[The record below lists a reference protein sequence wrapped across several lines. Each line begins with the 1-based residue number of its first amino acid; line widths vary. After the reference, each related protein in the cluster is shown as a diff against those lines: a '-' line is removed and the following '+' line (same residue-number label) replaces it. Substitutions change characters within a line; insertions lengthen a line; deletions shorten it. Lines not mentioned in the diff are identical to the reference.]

1 MLPSALGVEGYNP
14 SVGGPSPSVSSAQ
27 SAAASVPASGAAP
40 RATAGAAAV
49 SQKAP
54 EEIIAVSI
62 GTISRYRTGGDGGNA
77 LKLLALFLKNI
88 VENPGD
94 DKYVQ
99 ILITW
104 LLVFRLYLISA

>member
-27 SAAASVPASGAAP
+27 SAAASAPASGAAP
-40 RATAGAAAV
+40 RATAGSAV